1 MSCLFPD
8 KLKLADISPI
18 FKNGDRN
25 DKLNYRP
32 VSILPS
38 ISKLYERLIFYQ
50 INDYFDLKL
59 SQYQCGFRKGYNT
72 QYCLILML
80 EKWKRSIDKGDAS
93 GALLTDMSKAF
104 DCLSHELLIAKLE
117 AYGFSYHALKLIHNY
132 FTMRFQRV
140 RINSH
145 YSTWSKIISG
155 VPQGSILGPLLFNI
169 YLADLFISNDHLNIV
184 NYADDNTPYAV
195 EKDIDSV
202 ISTLKTDSQFL
213 FKWLSNNAL
222 KANPKKSHLLL
233 NTSDTSIGI
242 LINDKLILNEN
253 DVELLGIT
261 FDNALSFKKHVTKL
275 CTKASQKLHALSRV
289 ASYMTLEQRRLI
301 MKSFIQSQFG
311 YCPLIWMCHSRLL
324 NNRINRLH
332 ERSLRIV
339 YRDNLSS
346 FDDLLSRD
354 KSVSVHH
361 KNLQILATELFKVK
375 SGMAPSFMNE
385 IFKLKEN
392 VTYNSKQVFV
402 THNIRTVHR
411 GTETLSHLG
420 PAIWLII
427 PDDIKKSKSVIEF
440 KYKIKS
446 WKPKECPC
454 RLCKVYITGIGFL

>member
-1 MSCLFPD
+1 MP
-8 KLKLADISPI
+8 
-18 FKNGDRN
+18 
-25 DKLNYRP
+25 
-32 VSILPS
+32 
-38 ISKLYERLIFYQ
+38 
-50 INDYFDLKL
+50 
-59 SQYQCGFRKGYNT
+59 
-72 QYCLILML
+72 
-80 EKWKRSIDKGDAS
+80 W
-93 GALLTDMSKAF
+93 
-104 DCLSHELLIAKLE
+104 
-117 AYGFSYHALKLIHNY
+117 
-132 FTMRFQRV
+132 
-140 RINSH
+140 
-145 YSTWSKIISG
+145 
-155 VPQGSILGPLLFNI
+155 
-169 YLADLFISNDHLNIV
+169 
-184 NYADDNTPYAV
+184 
-195 EKDIDSV
+195 
-202 ISTLKTDSQFL
+202 
-213 FKWLSNNAL
+213 
-222 KANPKKSHLLL
+222 
-233 NTSDTSIGI
+233 
-242 LINDKLILNEN
+242 
-253 DVELLGIT
+253 
-261 FDNALSFKKHVTKL
+261 SFKKHVTKL